1 MACEIQLLW
10 EGTVVAIAEVGDPVV
25 GDSNIR
31 DSFVACGIQLLWEG
45 TVVAITEVGD
55 PVAGDS
61 YI

>member
-1 MACEIQLLW
+1 MI
-10 EGTVVAIAEVGDPVV
+10 IAEGEV
-25 GDSNIR
+25 
-31 DSFVACGIQLLWEG
+31 LLWEG